1 MRKIFILKTI
11 LDLLFI
17 LSIFGVLSFISF
29 FLEETIRVN
38 GYDVTADTLFAK
50 IVLWLWY
57 IGYLLFI
64 YILYLFRKTAY
75 LFLRVRIFNEK
86 VVKNL
91 NKIGILLI
99 IITICTDV
107 SLMIYSVIERKNI
120 GLRLDTNPV
129 LFKVAVGLL
138 FMTLSEVLKISTK
151 MKEENDLTI

>member
-17 LSIFGVLSFISF
+17 LSIFGVLIFISF

-99 IITICTDV
+99 IITICTDI

-129 LFKVAVGLL
+129 LFKIAVGLL

>member
-99 IITICTDV
+99 IITICTDI

-120 GLRLDTNPV
+120 GFRLDTNPV
-129 LFKVAVGLL
+129 LFKIAVGLL
-138 FMTLSEVLKISTK
+138 FMTLSQVLKISTK

>member
-99 IITICTDV
+99 IITICTDI

-129 LFKVAVGLL
+129 LFKIAVGLL

>member
-99 IITICTDV
+99 IITICTDI

-120 GLRLDTNPV
+120 GIRLDTNPV

>member
-99 IITICTDV
+99 IITICTDI

-120 GLRLDTNPV
+120 GIRLDTNPM
-129 LFKVAVGLL
+129 LFKIAVGLL

>member
-1 MRKIFILKTI
+1 M
-11 LDLLFI
+11 
-17 LSIFGVLSFISF
+17 SFISF

-99 IITICTDV
+99 IITICTDI

-129 LFKVAVGLL
+129 LFKIAVGLL

>member
-99 IITICTDV
+99 IITICTDIF
-107 SLMIYSVIERKNI
+107 LMIYSVIERKNI
-120 GLRLDTNPV
+120 GFRLDTNPM
-129 LFKVAVGLL
+129 LFKIAVSLL

-151 MKEENDLTI
+151 MKEENDLTV

>member
-1 MRKIFILKTI
+1 M
-11 LDLLFI
+11 
-17 LSIFGVLSFISF
+17 
-29 FLEETIRVN
+29 N

-99 IITICTDV
+99 IITICTDI

-129 LFKVAVGLL
+129 LFKIAVGLL